1 MDFQSVDHS
10 LAFDQIDNQ
19 LNVDPF
25 KEKKK
30 KKRREKEKN
39 TMNKENICKI

>member
-1 MDFQSVDHS
+1 MGFQSVDHS

-30 KKRREKEKN
+30 KRSEKKKSIHE
-39 TMNKENICKI
+39 

>member
-19 LNVDPF
+19 LNVDPLKK
-25 KEKKK
+25 KEKRETEESAWKDECNKK
-30 KKRREKEKN
+30 
-39 TMNKENICKI
+39 TH

>member
-25 KEKKK
+25 KKKK
-30 KKRREKEKN
+30 KKKVKKRRVS
-39 TMNKENICKI
+39 MNKVNICKI

>member
-19 LNVDPF
+19 LNVDPLKK
-25 KEKKK
+25 KEK
-30 KKRREKEKN
+30 REEYH
-39 TMNKENICKI
+39 E